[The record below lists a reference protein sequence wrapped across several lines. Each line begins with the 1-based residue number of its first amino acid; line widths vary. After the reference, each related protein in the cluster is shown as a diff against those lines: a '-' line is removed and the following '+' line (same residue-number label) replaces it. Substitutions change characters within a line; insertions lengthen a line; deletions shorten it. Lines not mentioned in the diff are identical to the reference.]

1 MPSSNRT
8 RRTNLS
14 NNEKKLEELRKK
26 LYEKVVD
33 YYEFDF
39 SPGHEDI
46 NHVKLLT
53 SFGNRDENEVG
64 KLDKF
69 LSNLSRKQSGL
80 SLSRRNGSFEKFLK
94 SLNYEQLMLLPVTQY
109 SSIEPENRRPSPGF
123 SRRLNKTAAE
133 VAYKLKR

>member
-14 NNEKKLEELRKK
+14 NNQKKLEELRKK

-53 SFGNRDENEVG
+53 SFGNHVG
-64 KLDKF
+64 KFDLF
-69 LSNLSRKQSGL
+69 LYNLSPKQSGL
-80 SLSRRNGSFEKFLK
+80 TISRRNGSFEKFLK
-94 SLNYEQLMLLPVTQY
+94 SLNYEQLMRLPVPQY

-123 SRRLNKTAAE
+123 SRRFNRTAAE
-133 VAYKLKR
+133 VAYKL